1 MATVMD
7 VYRFLDKKAPFSTQM
22 SFDNAGFLVGHG
34 DKEVHTI
41 LVALDITETV
51 VEEAAQAGAELI
63 VSHHPVIFFPAKH
76 ITDQDPSGRK
86 LLALLEH
93 NIAAICAHTNLDIA
107 PGGVNDALAQAL
119 GLEQIGPFS
128 EDGLGRI
135 GIVSGALSAEAFA
148 AQVKER
154 LGANGVRFV
163 DGGRPVCK
171 VAVGGGACGDMGP
184 AAIACGCDTFV
195 TSDVKYHEFQ
205 EAEALG
211 LNLIDAG
218 HYPTENVVCPVLADW
233 LLEGFPDVRVL
244 LSHRHHEVF
253 SYC

>member
-7 VYRFLDKKAPFSTQM
+7 VYRFLDEKAPFSTQM
-22 SFDNAGFLVGHG
+22 NFDNAGFLVGRG

-63 VSHHPVIFFPAKH
+63 VSHHPIIFIPAKH

-86 LLALLEH
+86 LLTLLEH
-93 NIAAICAHTNLDIA
+93 TIAAICAHTTRDIA
-107 PGGVNDALAQAL
+107 PDGVNDALAQAL

>member
-7 VYRFLDKKAPFSTQM
+7 VYRFLDGKAPFSTQL
-22 SFDNAGFLVGHG
+22 SFDNAGFLVGRG

-63 VSHHPVIFFPAKH
+63 VSHHPVIFLPAKH
-76 ITDQDPSGRK
+76 ITDQDPTGRR

-107 PGGVNDALAQAL
+107 PGGVNDALARAL

-128 EDGLGRI
+128 EDGIGRTGVI
-135 GIVSGALSAEAFA
+135 SGAPGAEAFA

-163 DGGRPVCK
+163 DGGRPVRK
-171 VAVGGGACGDMGP
+171 VAVGGGACGDMGHI
-184 AAIACGCDTFV
+184 AVACGCDTFV

-205 EAEALG
+205 EAEAMG

-218 HYPTENVVCPVLADW
+218 HYPTENVVCPVLAEW
-233 LLEGFPDVRVL
+233 LQSGFPNVRVH
-244 LSHRHHEVF
+244 LSYRHHEVF
-253 SYC
+253 SYG

>member
-1 MATVMD
+1 MG
-7 VYRFLDKKAPFSTQM
+7 R
-22 SFDNAGFLVGHG
+22 G

-41 LVALDITETV
+41 LVALDITEAV
-51 VEEAAQAGAELI
+51 VDEAVQMGAELI

-76 ITDQDPSGRK
+76 ITDQDPTGSR

-93 NIAAICAHTNLDIA
+93 NIAAICAHTNLDSA

-128 EDGLGRI
+128 ENGLGRTGVI
-135 GIVSGALSAEAFA
+135 SGAPSAETFA
-148 AQVKER
+148 VRVKER

-163 DGGRPVCK
+163 DGRRPVRK
-171 VAVGGGACGDMGP
+171 VAVGGGACGDMIST
-184 AAIACGCDTFV
+184 AVACGCDTFV
-195 TSDVKYHEFQ
+195 TSDLKYHEFQ
-205 EAEALG
+205 DAEMLG

-233 LLEGFPDVRVL
+233 LQKGFSDL
-244 LSHRHHEVF
+244 QIYLSYRHHEVF

>member
-7 VYRFLDKKAPFSTQM
+7 VYRFLDEKAPFSTQM
-22 SFDNAGFLVGHG
+22 NFDNAGFLVGRG

-63 VSHHPVIFFPAKH
+63 VSHHPIIFIPAKH

-86 LLALLEH
+86 LLTLLEH

-107 PGGVNDALAQAL
+107 PDGVNDALAQAL

-154 LGANGVRFV
+154 L
-163 DGGRPVCK
+163 D
-171 VAVGGGACGDMGP
+171 AVGAQQIGRAH
-184 AAIACGCDTFV
+184 V
-195 TSDVKYHEFQ
+195 
-205 EAEALG
+205 
-211 LNLIDAG
+211 
-218 HYPTENVVCPVLADW
+218 
-233 LLEGFPDVRVL
+233 
-244 LSHRHHEVF
+244 
-253 SYC
+253 

>member
-1 MATVMD
+1 MATVMG
-7 VYRFLDKKAPFSTQM
+7 VYRFLDGKAPFSTQM

-51 VEEAAQAGAELI
+51 VEEAAQAGADLI
-63 VSHHPVIFFPAKH
+63 VSHHPVIFLPARH

-135 GIVSGALSAEAFA
+135 GIAAGAPSAETFA

-154 LGANGVRFV
+154 LAPTASALWTEAVRSTRWLWAAAPA
-163 DGGRPVCK
+163 GIWALQRW
-171 VAVGGGACGDMGP
+171 P
-184 AAIACGCDTFV
+184 AAAIPLSPR
-195 TSDVKYHEFQ
+195 TSSTTSSRRRRRW
-205 EAEALG
+205 AS
-211 LNLIDAG
+211 
-218 HYPTENVVCPVLADW
+218 T
-233 LLEGFPDVRVL
+233 
-244 LSHRHHEVF
+244 
-253 SYC
+253 